1 MKQKRSEG
9 QSAPHGGGGSRRQ
22 RRILTPLLKSLAFV
36 LAGVVALL
44 VLGTLVLQIPAVQK
58 RVKALAEET
67 LERQT
72 GLQLELG
79 SLSGNLFTDLS
90 VTELRLG
97 GRTGPLL
104 AAERVSIGYALPL
117 LFKGMLVI
125 RHLRID
131 RLQIFLARN
140 ADGTWNVEE
149 EARRFATPESEAPS
163 GSPFEV
169 LVQTLA
175 IDNGSLTI
183 KDATSVPPRIRHIE
197 HIRLNVRLD
206 IDSDLKADLRQLAFS
221 SDNPGIEVT
230 GAKGRVRYD
239 PTRENLVIDGLNLRT
254 GSSAVTVD
262 GHLQLLQPDPDVT
275 LTVQIET
282 LDLPELGRLIAIDA
296 LGRGEISG
304 NIDLRGTPRQLRHRL
319 SLTLDRQQ
327 SLAEEGVLSIAGDRG
342 LALAAKGSLRH
353 LDPAAWPLIDAQ
365 QLSGDLNAEFSIDG
379 SNLGGPERIAHLLL
393 RLTASRLNDYR
404 IENGKVDLTL
414 QDEDLNITTAS
425 LSGPPGRIR
434 LQGRLVGIETK
445 PPFENASITGEVRDL
460 DPSAFIADPLFAGK
474 INADI
479 TAAAKHKTTD
489 EAAGDFSGWSVVA
502 DLKLQSSI
510 LFGTPVKRA
519 DVNAS
524 WDGAVVRVK
533 SFDLDSD
540 LGQATLDGQA
550 VARNRSYR
558 IGGRIVIPELHR
570 LRPLVAKLVPGL
582 PSDRIPG
589 GHMRITGQVEGN
601 PQNTRIAARMDGDN
615 LALEAEAV
623 TVESLELNGAWQI
636 EGATV
641 NGQTSGRL
649 SDIDYQ
655 GYRFPRLELATEVN
669 PEKLAVDLTLSH
681 TAGEKLFLKGA
692 VNQWQ
697 EDERRVRIETLQ
709 VTGVAAPLNQ
719 VVSEF
724 KNAEPIRLRT
734 DPNGVAIESLKLVA
748 GPISLQAAGRI
759 AMQGPQQFQL
769 SLEGLALERLNT
781 LWQDEPT
788 LKGQLAAEAKLSGTL
803 AAPVIDAGVTV
814 EDAGGYDVSLSNI
827 DLSLGFRDETIRLT
841 AAGYR
846 EDRKL
851 FDLNGRSGLVFR
863 LMPFEFTPQPGSL
876 QAQLDADDLML
887 SDLPLPAQREAKF
900 DGRVTM
906 RIKASGDLRLPQ
918 LTGSLT
924 LRDGSLALPRHGL
937 TYETVQADLRLLPG
951 KLTIDQVLASGDQEG
966 SLRLTGQVLLK
977 GVTPTE
983 VDLHLT
989 GKKAPFAWKREFTAR
1004 IEPDIY
1010 LAGPLSSPVLS
1021 GRIRIPEGRINL
1033 DRLTGGG
1040 PADIEVIGDQ
1050 SAEGQPIVIAE
1061 SKEDPLSSL
1070 AADVTVEI
1078 PRNVWLKGQN
1088 LNAEIAGSIRLD
1100 KKKQGPFILTG
1111 SLNTVRGEY
1120 EFQSRRFKITQGV
1133 VDFQG
1138 LPDPDPELDIRAET
1152 RIDKVTIIVHLTG
1165 SVRKIELSLE
1175 SDPAMNQSDI
1185 VSYLVFGRP
1194 TDELRSQQA
1203 TSAQSTA
1210 LNLAGNMAA
1219 KELNSILGDAFK
1231 VDSFSIAPGE
1241 NDWSSGS
1248 LAVGKYVAR
1257 NLFVTYRYTFSA
1269 QNFGEV
1275 EIEYELNK
1283 NFSVAAQVGNEL
1295 SSGLDLIWK
1304 LDF

>member
-1 MKQKRSEG
+1 MKKKRSEE
-9 QSAPHGGGGSRRQ
+9 QSAPHGGGESRRQ
-22 RRILTPLLKSLAFV
+22 RRVLKPLLKFLAYV
-36 LAGVVALL
+36 LTGFVALL
-44 VLGTLVLQIPAVQK
+44 VLGTLVLQIPAVQN
-58 RVKALAEET
+58 RIKALAVES

-72 GLQLELG
+72 GLQLKLG

-90 VTELRLG
+90 ATDLRLD

-117 LFKGMLVI
+117 LLKRMLMI

-131 RLQIFLARN
+131 RLQVFLARS

-149 EARRFATPESEAPS
+149 EARRFATPASEAPS
-163 GSPFEV
+163 GSPLEV
-169 LVQTLA
+169 LVQKLA
-175 IDNGSLTI
+175 IDTGSLTI
-183 KDATSVPPRIRHIE
+183 RDASSVPPRIRHFE

-206 IDSDLKADLRQLAFS
+206 IDSDLIADLRQLAFS
-221 SDNPGIEVT
+221 SDDPRIEVT
-230 GAKGRVRYD
+230 GLTGRVRYD
-239 PTRENLVIDGLNLRT
+239 LTREELILERLNLKT
-254 GSSAVTVD
+254 GASALTID
-262 GHLQLLQPDPDVT
+262 GHLHLLQPDPDVT
-275 LTVQIET
+275 LTAQIGT
-282 LDLPELGRLIAIDA
+282 LDLSELGRLLDIDA
-296 LGRGEISG
+296 LDRGEISG
-304 NIDLRGTPRQLRHRL
+304 NIDLKGTPRQLRHRL

-327 SLAEEGVLSIAGDRG
+327 SLAEEGVLSIIGDRG
-342 LALAAKGSLRH
+342 LALEAEGSLRQ
-353 LDPAAWPLIDAQ
+353 LDPAAWPFIDAQ
-365 QLSGDLNAEFSIDG
+365 QLSGDVNTDFSIDG
-379 SNLGGPERIAHLLL
+379 SNLGGPERFARLVL
-393 RLTASRLNDYR
+393 RVTGSRLAGYR
-404 IENGKVDLTL
+404 IDKGDVDLTL
-414 QDEDLNITTAS
+414 QDGDLNIATAF

-434 LQGRLVGIETK
+434 LQGRLGGIETT
-445 PPFENASITGEVRDL
+445 PPFENASITGEIRDL
-460 DPSAFIADPLFAGK
+460 DPAAFIADPLFAGK
-474 INADI
+474 INADL
-479 TAAAKHKTTD
+479 TAAATHKAKD
-489 EAAGDFSGWSVVA
+489 VAADDFSAWSAEA
-502 DLKLQSSI
+502 DLKLQSSN
-510 LFGTPVKRA
+510 LFGTPVKHA
-519 DVNAS
+519 DINAS
-524 WDGAVVRVK
+524 WDGAVVKVK

-550 VARNRSYR
+550 ADGMRSYR
-558 IGGRIVIPELHR
+558 IGGHVVVPEMHR
-570 LRPLVAKLVPGL
+570 LRPLLTKLVPEL
-582 PSDRIPG
+582 PSERIPG
-589 GHMRITGQVEGN
+589 GKLQIIGQVEGS
-601 PQNTRIAARMDGDN
+601 PQNTRITARVDGGN
-615 LALEAEAV
+615 LALAPV

-641 NGQTSGRL
+641 KGQASGRL
-649 SDIDYQ
+649 AHIDYQ
-655 GYRFPRLELATEVN
+655 GYRFPRLELATELN

-681 TAGEKLFLKGA
+681 TDGEKLALKGA
-692 VNQWQ
+692 VTQWQ
-697 EDERRVRIETLQ
+697 EEERRVRIETLQ
-709 VTGVAAPLNQ
+709 VTGVAAPLNRL
-719 VVSEF
+719 VSEF

-734 DPNGVAIESLKLVA
+734 DPDGVGIESLKLVA
-748 GPISLQAAGRI
+748 GPISLQAEGRL
-759 AMQGPQQFQL
+759 ALQGPQQFQL
-769 SLEGLALERLNT
+769 SLKGLALERLST

-788 LKGQLAAEAKLSGTL
+788 LEGQLAAEAKLSGTL

-827 DLSLGFRDETIRLT
+827 DLRMGFRDETIRLKAT
-841 AAGYR
+841 GYR
-846 EDRKL
+846 KDRKL

-876 QAQLDADDLML
+876 QAQLDADDLKL

-906 RIKASGDLRLPQ
+906 LVKAAGDLRQPQ

-924 LRDGSLALPRHGL
+924 LRDGSLTLPLHGL
-937 TYETVQADLRLLPG
+937 TYESVQADLRLLPG
-951 KLTIDQVLASGDQEG
+951 KLAIDQLLASGDQEG
-966 SLRLTGQVLLK
+966 SLSLTGQVFLK

-983 VDLHLT
+983 VNLHLT
-989 GKKAPFAWKREFTAR
+989 GKRAPFAWKREFTAR
-1004 IEPDIY
+1004 IEPDIF

-1040 PADIEVIGDQ
+1040 PADIQVVGEQ

-1061 SKEDPLSSL
+1061 GKEDRLSSL

-1078 PRNVWLKGQN
+1078 PRNVWLKGQD
-1088 LNAEIAGSIRLD
+1088 LNAEIAGSIRLN
-1100 KKKQGPFILTG
+1100 KKKGKPFLLIG
-1111 SLNTVRGEY
+1111 SLNTVRGDY
-1120 EFQSRRFKITQGV
+1120 DFQGRRFKITRGV
-1133 VDFQG
+1133 VEFQG
-1138 LPDPDPELDIRAET
+1138 LPDPNPELDIQAET
-1152 RIDKVTIIVHLTG
+1152 RINKVTIIVHITG

-1219 KELNSILGDAFK
+1219 KELNSILGDTFK

-1257 NLFVTYRYTFSA
+1257 DLFVTYRYTFSG